1 MTSRLLASF
10 LLVVVVVIA
19 TFAVPLGIVAA
30 ELERQS
36 LDAALERDA
45 VVIAQLVEEQLE
57 DGITAVVVDLDA
69 YLAEGGARIVI
80 TDAAGI
86 SVYDSDATQRR
97 DYSSRPEIQQAL
109 AGQRAV
115 GERTSTTLDTT
126 LRYVAV
132 PVLSAGEVLGA
143 VRLTFDTQSVR
154 SRIASLWAVV
164 AGVALVSLAITALV
178 SASLVRWLLR
188 PIRDLADAVNA
199 FTIGDHAARADTTSG
214 PPELRDLGE
223 RVNRMATR
231 LTTLLQSQEQFIA
244 DASHQ
249 LRSPLHA
256 IRLEL
261 EAGLPDEGLDA
272 EAARRAADEVV
283 RLGQAVDALLALA
296 RADTA
301 DDVEAIDV
309 AAIVEDRVRFWD
321 ALAAEQDVALS
332 SAGPSPCMAAG
343 VPGHLQQV
351 LDNLI
356 DNALEA
362 APPGS
367 AVDIRWEHLASGGA
381 RVRVIDAGPGLD
393 PDERVRAFER
403 FRSSRRA
410 SGGSGLG
417 LPIARQL
424 ARAGGGDVTLDA
436 GEAGGVMAIVTLA
449 PADRRT
455 PVDHG

>member
-30 ELERQS
+30 ALERQS

-45 VVIAQLVEEQLE
+45 VVIAQRVEEQLE
-57 DGITAVVVDLDA
+57 AGVTAVEVNLDD

-80 TDAAGI
+80 TDTAGI

-132 PVLSAGEVLGA
+132 PVVSADEVLGA

-154 SRIASLWAVV
+154 SRIESLWAVV

-178 SASLVRWLLR
+178 SVALVRWLLR
-188 PIRDLADAVNA
+188 PVQDLAEAVNA
-199 FTIGDHAARADTTSG
+199 FTLGDHEARADTTRG

-223 RVNRMATR
+223 RVNRMAAR
-231 LTTLLQSQEQFIA
+231 LTTLLASQDQFIA

-261 EAGLPDEGLDA
+261 EAGLPEEGPDA
-272 EAARRAADEVV
+272 AGAQRAVDEVV

-296 RADTA
+296 RADSA
-301 DDVEAIDV
+301 GGEVEPIDV
-309 AAIVEDRVRFWD
+309 AEVAADRVQFWE
-321 ALAAEQDVALS
+321 ALAAEHDVVLS
-332 SAGPSPCMAAG
+332 SRGPSPCMAVA
-343 VPGHLQQV
+343 VPGHLQQI

-362 APPGS
+362 SPSGATI
-367 AVDIRWEHLASGGA
+367 AIRWTETPPGGA
-381 RVRVIDAGPGLD
+381 RIAVVDEGPGMG
-393 PDERVRAFER
+393 PDERAQAFER
-403 FRSSRRA
+403 FQSSRRG

-417 LPIARQL
+417 LPIARRL
-424 ARAGGGDVTLDA
+424 ARAGGGDVTLHVA
-436 GEAGGVMAIVTLA
+436 ETGGIEAVVTLA
-449 PADRRT
+449 PVDRS
-455 PVDHG
+455 GSG